1 MNKYLERDLKLKLL
15 DYDEKPLTQD
25 NLNKITEFSLNNYT
39 LSDKPKEIDLS
50 ELSALVNINNLTL
63 QRFYIGEEQ
72 LKMLSSF
79 QHLGILQIVSCQID
93 SNNTYSI
100 PSLRD
105 LIISTSEIINKLGIV
120 LPEHV
125 TINGINTKF
134 DLSSLEGLDKTKDLR
149 LTNIKKVHNSSL
161 LIKTP
166 SLETLMLDGS
176 KLDDKSVIDAIK
188 DRVLISQEEHFY
200 NIR

>member
-176 KLDDKSVIDAIK
+176 KLDDKSVIDTIN
-188 DRVLISQEEHFY
+188 DRVMISQGDYFY

>member
-15 DYDEKPLTQD
+15 DYGEKPLTQD
-25 NLNKITEFSLNNYT
+25 DLNKITEFSLNNYT

-149 LTNIKKVHNSSL
+149 LTNIKKIHNSSL